1 MFKEKLIKSYE
12 LPFAKINILS
22 DSIAEVIINEGVE
35 MTLTMVEQY
44 HEFLLLHLVSPF
56 SLLINKVNSYTYDF
70 DAQKN
75 LATLKEINA
84 MAVVAYTRSTRI
96 STEYLKSSVPR
107 KMDWNLKIHSDREEA
122 LNWLQLEQDNLA

>member
-35 MTLTMVEQY
+35 MTLAMVEQY

-56 SLLINKVNSYTYDF
+56 SLLINKINSYTYDF

-84 MAVVAYTRSTRI
+84 MAVVAYTHPTKI
-96 STEYLKSSVPR
+96 STVYLNATVPR
-107 KMDWNLKIHSDREEA
+107 EIDWNLKIYSNRDEA